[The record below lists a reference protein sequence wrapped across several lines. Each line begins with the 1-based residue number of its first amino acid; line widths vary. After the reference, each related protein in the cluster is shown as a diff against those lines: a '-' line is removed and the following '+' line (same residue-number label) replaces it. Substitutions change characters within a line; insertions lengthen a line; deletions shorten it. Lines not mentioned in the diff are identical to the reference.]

1 MNVARNERLT
11 PDADDRM
18 TMDERNRF
26 SGEGIAARRGSNP
39 CFGQPSAVAL
49 GMFDGVHIG
58 HQALVR
64 QAVEIARNHGW
75 RSVVY
80 TFENHPRS
88 VVGMAPALL
97 MEADARREAL
107 LALGA
112 DCVDMVKFTKTFG
125 ENSPRAFMK
134 LLASRYDVRAVVAG
148 VDFTFGHRGKGNI
161 ETLRA
166 LGAEMGFEVYK
177 MPVVLLDGEKVS
189 STRIRAALQSGDE
202 ALVARMLGR

>member
-1 MNVARNERLT
+1 MT
-11 PDADDRM
+11 PDTQRM
-18 TMDERNRF
+18 DMDGNRI
-26 SGEGIAARRGSNP
+26 SGETGIAARGQNP
-39 CFGQPSAVAL
+39 CFGQPCAVAL

-58 HQALVR
+58 HQSLVR
-64 QAVEIARNHGW
+64 QAVEIARNRGW

-97 MEADARREAL
+97 MDADERREAL
-107 LALGA
+107 LKLGV
-112 DCVDMVKFTKTFG
+112 DCVDMVKFTKSFG
-125 ENSPRAFMK
+125 EKSPRAFLK
-134 LLASRYDVRAVVAG
+134 HLASRYDVRAVVAG
-148 VDFTFGHRGKGNI
+148 VDFTFGHLGKGNI

-166 LGAEMGFEVYK
+166 LGAEMGIEVFE

-202 ALVARMLGR
+202 ALAARMMGR

>member
-1 MNVARNERLT
+1 MTL
-11 PDADDRM
+11 DADDRM
-18 TMDERNRF
+18 TMDGRKRTSTAKGN
-26 SGEGIAARRGSNP
+26 GALRGTNP

-75 RSVVY
+75 CSVVY

-107 LALGA
+107 IALGA

-166 LGAEMGFEVYK
+166 LGAEMGFEVYE

-202 ALVARMLGR
+202 ALAARMLGR